1 MAENITRTNKTR
13 KYKEIVQFKLYIIF
27 GWKQIYIPS
36 TSIQATYRFDQSI
49 PLGMFARNE
58 VIDDFDRGVF
68 LIQVK
73 DLP

>member
-1 MAENITRTNKTR
+1 MAENITRTNKTW
-13 KYKEIVQFKLYIIF
+13 KYKETVQFKLYIIF

-36 TSIQATYRFDQSI
+36 TSIQATYQFDQTI
-49 PLGMFARNE
+49 HLEIFARNE
-58 VIDDFDRGVF
+58 VIEDFDRGVF